1 MSTVCTMGFVASVSA
16 IAPNNGQQNK
26 PTIQSRMQQAA
37 HATCGT
43 SPAGRVAKS
52 VMSGFAIG
60 FGMGAF
66 KGFVTGELFGGEVSL
81 GATGVVGAV
90 AGGFI
95 QGPWAR

>member
-1 MSTVCTMGFVASVSA
+1 
-16 IAPNNGQQNK
+16 
-26 PTIQSRMQQAA
+26 
-37 HATCGT
+37 
-43 SPAGRVAKS
+43 
-52 VMSGFAIG
+52 MSGFGIG

-95 QGPWAR
+95 QGAVGAVNGLGTGTALAAECQAGFVDDPK

>member
-1 MSTVCTMGFVASVSA
+1 M
-16 IAPNNGQQNK
+16 
-26 PTIQSRMQQAA
+26 
-37 HATCGT
+37 CGT

-66 KGFVTGELFGGEVSL
+66 KGFVTGELFGGEVTL

-95 QGPWAR
+95 QGAVGAMNGLGTGSALAAECQAGFMYDPK